1 VQQLEVAYI
10 DGKLVPMNDDHNLKP
25 SQIYVVNFKRVRNPR
40 FHRKFFKMLKVV
52 VDNMP
57 EAYAIRFGDVDRL
70 RKEIL
75 IQTGRYETH
84 TTINGTEMIF
94 PKSISFAD
102 MGGDEFESLYSD
114 ALRICSKYFLKCSEE
129 QLDNFIN
136 DFL

>member
-25 SQIYVVNFKRVRNPR
+25 SQIYVVNFKRVRNPK

-102 MGGDEFESLYSD
+102 MDGDEFESLYSD
-114 ALRICSKYFLKCSEE
+114 ALSLCAKYFLKCSEE